1 MTIKT
6 LDGVKKLLETR
17 ILEYKEEIKSENV
30 RNDRDTHNMV
40 DGEILY
46 EDGEF
51 LTIDREK
58 VLFNTRIAE
67 KELLGYE
74 KSGE

>member
-40 DGEILY
+40 DGEIFALADLY
-46 EDGEF
+46 TDIFG
-51 LTIDREK
+51 
-58 VLFNTRIAE
+58 
-67 KELLGYE
+67 KEAFEELIKGS
-74 KSGE
+74 K

>member
-30 RNDRDTHNMV
+30 RNDRDLHNMV
-40 DGEILY
+40 DGEIFALANLY
-46 EDGEF
+46 IDIFGKEAFGEF
-51 LTIDREK
+51 I
-58 VLFNTRIAE
+58 
-67 KELLGYE
+67 KEN
-74 KSGE
+74 K

>member
-40 DGEILY
+40 DGEIFALANLY
-46 EDGEF
+46 IDIFGKEAFGEF
-51 LTIDREK
+51 I
-58 VLFNTRIAE
+58 
-67 KELLGYE
+67 KEN
-74 KSGE
+74 K

>member
-40 DGEILY
+40 DGELLALGGLY
-46 EDGEF
+46 TDIFGKEAFREF
-51 LTIDREK
+51 I
-58 VLFNTRIAE
+58 
-67 KELLGYE
+67 KES
-74 KSGE
+74 K